1 MKARHNKKIVL
12 LTFPADQGDMLRDFL
27 EWHLDLGVDL
37 ILALDFGSTDG
48 SRELLDQYSR
58 TGQVKWF
65 PLPERD
71 MTKYSGDDALA
82 ALARDRYHADWIINC
97 DVDEFLCTEGA
108 DLRTILADAER
119 DDVTLLGVPRLSM
132 TGAPLQLEQR
142 ATQALTLRID
152 RPVTLTYEQQISG
165 DLPVP
170 FIFVDVGGHL
180 IIRASAFDEYGPG
193 AHTATVTWGAVR
205 TSDRLH
211 ILTYPIRAFETLQ
224 KKTHNTAAWLDD
236 NMHLPPIWGWHWRR
250 WIALNEKGRL
260 REEYDAQF
268 VSPERA
274 QELVREGI
282 CVVDDTIA
290 EWIARKQWNSGRG
303 VSNLIQRI
311 GRATIS
317 PFRHLVTR

>member
-1 MKARHNKKIVL
+1 MHNKKIVL
-12 LTFPADQGDMLRDFL
+12 FTAPADQGDILDDFL
-27 EWHLDLGVDL
+27 AWHLDLGVDL

-58 TGQVKWF
+58 TGRVKWF

-71 MTKYSGDDALA
+71 MTKYSGGDALA
-82 ALARDRYHADWIINC
+82 ALARDRYEADWIIHC
-97 DVDEFLCTEGA
+97 DVDEFLCTRGA

-132 TGAPLQLEQR
+132 TGAPLQLGQR

-180 IIRASAFDEYGPG
+180 IVRASAFDEYGPG
-193 AHTATVTWGAVR
+193 AHTATVTWGASR

-224 KKTHNTAAWLDD
+224 KKVHNTAAWLDD
-236 NMHLPPIWGWHWRR
+236 NTHLPPIWGWHWRR
-250 WIALNEKGRL
+250 WIALNEEGRL

-290 EWIARKQWNSGRG
+290 SWIAKKEGKSSSRRG
-303 VSNLIQRI
+303 ISKLMGRI
-311 GRATIS
+311 GRATIN
-317 PFRHLVTR
+317 PFRHLVMR